1 MLDRWG
7 WHNKHCLLNLMIK
20 KAVYLETAPA
30 KINLY
35 LEVLPKEPDAKYHDL
50 RTVFQVID
58 LMDYLTFE
66 ILMES
71 SKDRISEEVD
81 FEITLDSNNDTVRD
95 LAVNNSVVKAV
106 EVFFTSLPEP
116 VVEQVSRVEISVFID
131 KKIPLEAGLAGGST
145 NAAATL
151 RVLNRFIKENF
162 NCEVSQEQL
171 LEMALELGSDVPFC
185 LQSLQQ
191 PRAYAE
197 GRGEKFIAKDLSTYD
212 DYEQVILVKPNFG
225 VNTAEAYAKLSPEL
239 ENHQSSTPYFNS
251 FEKTVFRDYP
261 ELKKLKSKLLEL
273 GCAQALLSGSG
284 STVIGFVGK
293 DQDPDVIYQ
302 DIINHCPKNTIYISR
317 MLS

>member
-1 MLDRWG
+1 
-7 WHNKHCLLNLMIK
+7 MIK

-35 LEVLPKEPDAKYHDL
+35 LEVLPKESQAKYHDIA
-50 RTVFQVID
+50 TVFQAID

-71 SKDRISEEVD
+71 SEERSSEEVD

-106 EVFFTSLPEP
+106 EVFFMHLPEP
-116 VVEQVSRVEISVFID
+116 VVEQVSRVEVSVFID
-131 KKIPLEAGLAGGST
+131 KKIPLEAGLAGGSA

-151 RVLNRFIKENF
+151 RALNTFIKENF
-162 NCEVSQEQL
+162 NCQISQEQL

-185 LQSLQQ
+185 LQSLEQ
-191 PRAYAE
+191 PRTYAE
-197 GRGEKFIAKDLSTYD
+197 GRGEKIIDKDLSAYD
-212 DYEQVILVKPNFG
+212 EYNQVILVKPNFG

-239 ENHQSSTPYFNS
+239 ENHKATDPYFNR

-261 ELKKLKSKLLEL
+261 ELKEIKTKLLEL
-273 GCAQALLSGSG
+273 GCVQALLSGSG
-284 STVIGFVGK
+284 STVLGFVAK
-293 DQDPDVIYQ
+293 NQDADVIYQ
-302 DIINHCPKNTIYISR
+302 DIINHCPENTVYLSR